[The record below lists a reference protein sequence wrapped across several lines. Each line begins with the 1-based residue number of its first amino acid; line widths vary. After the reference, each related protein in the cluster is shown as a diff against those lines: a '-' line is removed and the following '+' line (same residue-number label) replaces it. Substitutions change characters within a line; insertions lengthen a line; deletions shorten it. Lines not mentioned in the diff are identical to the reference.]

1 MLRDYFH
8 SWFSKPAMQNYI
20 IFNFGLVVRT
30 LFTELVVPRL
40 PNPNS
45 IVTMF
50 VISNKRK
57 FDRKISR
64 ERAAW
69 HGILPCLALQ
79 LALLASKIYHRR

>member
-1 MLRDYFH
+1 MLRDYFY

-30 LFTELVVPRL
+30 LFTELVPRP

-64 ERAAW
+64 EKGSLAW
-69 HGILPCLALQ
+69 HSTLFSSA
-79 LALLASKIYHRR
+79 ASASGF